1 MLFLFDYD
9 GVIADSFE
17 SLLGVCVEAQMI
29 LREGRPPT
37 PEDFQKIQNLTF
49 DELGRTI
56 GIPEDKCVAY
66 ARNVFEIQQKG
77 WQVSP
82 FPEVLDVV
90 KKLATEHTVAVVT
103 NSQDDA
109 VTAALCRFGI
119 GAAVTTVM
127 GSDSGTTKVDRIQ
140 RLKEAH
146 MSEAEP
152 VYMIGDTIGDIRA
165 GKQAGVRTVAVTW
178 GFQKRDLL
186 LKEAPDYLLDAPHEL
201 FSLAGSTDPN

>member
-17 SLLGVCVEAQMI
+17 SLLGVCVEAQTI
-29 LREGRPPT
+29 LAEGRPPM

-66 ARNVFEIQQKG
+66 ARKVFEIQQKG

-82 FPEVLDVV
+82 FPEVIDVV

-103 NSQDDA
+103 NSQDNA
-109 VTAALCRFGI
+109 VTAALRRFGI

-146 MSEAEP
+146 MSDDEP

-201 FSLAGSTDPN
+201 FSLAGSKDPN

>member
-1 MLFLFDYD
+1 M
-9 GVIADSFE
+9 
-17 SLLGVCVEAQMI
+17 
-29 LREGRPPT
+29 
-37 PEDFQKIQNLTF
+37 
-49 DELGRTI
+49 
-56 GIPEDKCVAY
+56 
-66 ARNVFEIQQKG
+66 
-77 WQVSP
+77 SP
-82 FPEVLDVV
+82 FPEVIDVV

-103 NSQDDA
+103 NSQDNA
-109 VTAALCRFGI
+109 VTAALRRFGI

-146 MSEAEP
+146 MSDDEP

-201 FSLAGSTDPN
+201 FSLADDFVLDWEWVIRGLFRVDCCASNSERC